1 MNTRAI
7 LNHLIFVILAVGV
20 SGPAIAQDQ
29 QPPISPAVQ
38 EKYRDGV
45 FEITLKT
52 PDKTKMVTDELVRD
66 RDLDPSALYRVKTGG
81 YLAFDESEWVDKIE
95 FKLFDRPVTELPQYR
110 RYSELLSEIN
120 QKIWEIKQQLDRYDL
135 LALRMMNMCDRSTFP
150 TLQSIDENVLQQ
162 LTIYKKLVLL
172 RALVVNSLDRL
183 LTERACVDRYAQYQ
197 RSLDLYARSMS
208 ELAKSHETL
217 TKRALA
223 LSEEVQAGKDQVPD
237 KGESKSQPDMAPKRP
252 GR

>member
-7 LNHLIFVILAVGV
+7 LMPLICSILGIGV
-20 SGPAIAQDQ
+20 FGLAMAQDEL
-29 QPPISPAVQ
+29 PPVPSATQ
-38 EKYRDGV
+38 DKARDGV

-52 PDKTKMVTDELVRD
+52 PDKTKMVADELVRD
-66 RDLDPSALYRVKTGG
+66 RDLDPTALYRVRTGG
-81 YLAFDESEWVDKIE
+81 YLAFDESDWVDKIE
-95 FKLFDRPVTELPQYR
+95 FKLFDRPVTELAQYK

-135 LALRMMNMCDRSTFP
+135 LALRMMNMCDKSKFP

-162 LTIYKKLVLL
+162 LTVYKKLVLL

-183 LTERACVDRYAQYQ
+183 LTERSCADRYAQYQ
-197 RSLDLYARSMS
+197 RSLDIYARSMA
-208 ELAKSHETL
+208 ELAKSTDIL
-217 TKRALA
+217 TKRAIA
-223 LSEEVQAGKDQVPD
+223 LSEETQGDQDQRSGKPEP
-237 KGESKSQPDMAPKRP
+237 GPKTP

>member
-1 MNTRAI
+1 MNTRAVLIWLICSI
-7 LNHLIFVILAVGV
+7 LGIG
-20 SGPAIAQDQ
+20 SCGPAMAQGGA
-29 QPPISPAVQ
+29 PPVSPAGQ
-38 EKYRDGV
+38 EKAKDGV

-52 PDKTKMVTDELVRD
+52 PGKTKVVVDELVRD
-66 RDLDPSALYRVKTGG
+66 RDLDPAALYRVKTGG

-95 FKLFDRPVTELPQYR
+95 FKLFEKPVTELPQYR

-135 LALRMMNMCDRSTFP
+135 LALRMMNMCDKSKFP

-162 LTIYKKLVLL
+162 LTVYKKLVLL

-183 LTERACVDRYAQYQ
+183 LTERSCVDRYAQYQ

-208 ELAKSHETL
+208 ELAKSTNIL

-223 LSEEVQAGKDQVPD
+223 LSEEAESVQEKVPS
-237 KGESKSQPDMAPKRP
+237 KGESKPQPEKGHGRP
-252 GR
+252 GQ

>member
-7 LNHLIFVILAVGV
+7 LMPLICSILGIGV
-20 SGPAIAQDQ
+20 FGLAMAQDEL
-29 QPPISPAVQ
+29 PPIPSATQ
-38 EKYRDGV
+38 DKARDGV

-52 PDKTKMVTDELVRD
+52 PDKTKMVADELVRD
-66 RDLDPSALYRVKTGG
+66 RDLDPAALYRVRTGG

-95 FKLFDRPVTELPQYR
+95 FKLFDRPVTELTQYK

-135 LALRMMNMCDRSTFP
+135 LALRMVNMCDKSKFP

-162 LTIYKKLVLL
+162 LTVYKKLVLL

-183 LTERACVDRYAQYQ
+183 LTERSCADRYAQYQ
-197 RSLDLYARSMS
+197 RSLDIYARSMS
-208 ELAKSHETL
+208 ELAKSTDIL

-223 LSEEVQAGKDQVPD
+223 LSEETQGDQAQRNGKPEP
-237 KGESKSQPDMAPKRP
+237 GPDMSPRTP